1 MSNILPINIHDLFQG
16 PGVESARVEYK
27 AGWDEKTTGYQVL
40 KTICAFANDFQNLN
54 GGYVVIGIE
63 ENNGRAVLPPRGLT
77 GAELDKA
84 QKWIAGHTAAMDPP
98 YHPIL
103 SPEEIEGRPILVIW
117 APGSDYRPHRT
128 QKSEG
133 DREKSYFVR
142 VGSTTQNASKKPLLL
157 EALMQQTAKVPF
169 DDQRN
174 LKADLEDIREGKVW
188 EFLKDI
194 QSQLSELDKKQL
206 YRKMRI
212 SEPINGHDVPK
223 NIGLLFFSRFAD
235 EWFPGAKIEIAQF
248 SDDRSGDVIEEKT
261 FRGGIHETLMQA
273 ISYLENLSSTHLE
286 KTSTSYRV
294 KGWISYPAPALREAL
309 ANAVYHRDYQ
319 SSQDPI
325 KVYLYQN
332 RIEIIS
338 YPGPVS
344 GIEIEHLEQNTP
356 MPPVPA
362 RNRRIGEFLKELRLA
377 EGRGT
382 GLPKLYRTMKEN
394 GSPDPKFDFDRDRT
408 YFRVT
413 LPAHPE
419 YVAIAAMREAAHL
432 RAIGKETAAFERIH
446 SAWEHFQSSPSLTK
460 ELMQRYGEM
469 QQVDAAINTFESF
482 KGSGQASYIPT
493 LQNVLIE
500 ILLSE
505 KREDLAS
512 KYLENLSA
520 ESLGAEDILETAIH
534 WRRLNKE
541 QKACRIF
548 EKLGDFLLKDPRG
561 AHEFAQCKMRI
572 AAEVFRKRKRTDHAN
587 NTNRTLLMEAKDLL
601 ERVIAMD
608 SDSTRKAWA
617 WRDLGKTKYWLKY
630 PFSEV
635 EKAYEKAAALFP
647 PMEKHFLDEL
657 KYLAGRIP
665 GTPKKSS

>member
-1 MSNILPINIHDLFQG
+1 MSNILPINIRDLLQG

-54 GGYVVIGIE
+54 GGYILIGVE
-63 ENNGRAVLPPRGLT
+63 EQEGTAVLPPKGLSKT
-77 GAELDKA
+77 ELDQA
-84 QKWIAGHTAAMDPP
+84 QRWIAGHSATKEPP
-98 YHPIL
+98 YQPIL
-103 SPEEIEGRPILVIW
+103 SPEEVEGRSILVIW
-117 APGSDYRPHRT
+117 APGSDFRPHRT
-128 QKSEG
+128 KKNEG

-142 VGSTTQNASKKPLLL
+142 VGSVTQNASKKPLLL
-157 EALMQQTAKVPF
+157 ESLIQQTAKIPF
-169 DDQRN
+169 DDRRN
-174 LKADLEDIREGKVW
+174 LNAHLEDIREGKVL

-194 QSQLSELDKKQL
+194 QSQLSEPDKKQL

-212 SEPINGHDVPK
+212 SEPVNGHDMPK
-223 NIGLLFFSRFAD
+223 NIGLLFFSRYAD

-248 SDDRSGDVIEEKT
+248 SGDSSGDVIEEKT
-261 FRGGIHETLMQA
+261 FRGGIHEALIQA

-319 SSQDPI
+319 SSQEPI

-338 YPGPVS
+338 YPGPVA
-344 GIEIEHLEQNTP
+344 GIEIDHLEQKKP
-356 MPPVPA
+356 IPPVPA

-377 EGRGT
+377 EGRGS
-382 GLPKLYRTMKEN
+382 GLPKLYRSMKEN
-394 GSPDPKFDFDRDRT
+394 GSPDPKFDFDFDRT

-432 RAIGKETAAFERIH
+432 RAIGKEDAAFERIR
-446 SAWEHFQSSPSLTK
+446 SAWEGLPESPSLTK
-460 ELMQRYGEM
+460 ELIQGFGDK
-469 QQVDAAINTFESF
+469 QQADAAIKTFESF
-482 KGSGQASYIPT
+482 KESGHSSYIPT

-500 ILLSE
+500 VLLSA
-505 KREDLAS
+505 KREDLAEA
-512 KYLENLSA
+512 YLKKLKA
-520 ESLGAEDILETAIH
+520 DDLGAEDILETALH

-541 QKACRIF
+541 KEACRIF
-548 EKLGDFLLKDPRG
+548 EKLGDYLLNDPRG
-561 AHEFAQCKMRI
+561 AHEFAQCKMKI
-572 AAEVFRKRKRTDHAN
+572 AADVYRKEKKTHHALS
-587 NTNRTLLMEAKDLL
+587 TNRKLLLEAKDLL
-601 ERVIAMD
+601 ERVIALD
-608 SDSTRKAWA
+608 SDTRRKAWA
-617 WRDLGKTKYWLKY
+617 WRDLGKTKYWLRY

-635 EKAYEKAAALFP
+635 EKAFHKAVTLFP
-647 PMEKHFLDEL
+647 PREQQFLAEL
-657 KYLAGRIP
+657 KHLADRHKHIP
-665 GTPKKSS
+665 KNGF